1 MDVAGKAYKNNA
13 SGVVVKVIDAF
24 ENIAILEN
32 KQKIDIRELTN
43 TDLYTEEL
51 DVNNFLVKI
60 VIIIWLIRLEVY
72 LMIIYLMMVMRT
84 MRLLVLMLETAMIP
98 MMRLITKVLLLTLV
112 KTTREKELKRST
124 ELLITG
130 EY

>member
-84 MRLLVLMLETAMIP
+84 MRV
-98 MMRLITKVLLLTLV
+98 
-112 KTTREKELKRST
+112 TRVNVGEL
-124 ELLITG
+124 
-130 EY
+130 

>member
-51 DVNNFLVKI
+51 D
-60 VIIIWLIRLEVY
+60 
-72 LMIIYLMMVMRT
+72 
-84 MRLLVLMLETAMIP
+84 
-98 MMRLITKVLLLTLV
+98 
-112 KTTREKELKRST
+112 
-124 ELLITG
+124 
-130 EY
+130 